1 MSAQHA
7 PVADDLTARLRAIAY
22 GTTFLDVR
30 ADILAL
36 IERDDRNRMDGI
48 AACELLAV
56 SRARCAVLLEALTE
70 LERWVTDDSFQ
81 PNAAQRAQGR
91 RALIAAREA
100 IAKAK
105 AISLATGE
113 SK

>member
-1 MSAQHA
+1 MSAEHK
-7 PVADDLTARLRAIAY
+7 PVADDLTVRLRAVAY

-56 SRARCAVLLEALTE
+56 SRARCAVLLEALRGAIGA
-70 LERWVTDDSFQ
+70 LEFSQDYHRDLGNEEQAF
-81 PNAAQRAQGR
+81 AADK
-91 RALIAAREA
+91 LDAAR
-100 IAKAK
+100 K

>member
-1 MSAQHA
+1 MSAQHP
-7 PVADDLTARLRAIAY
+7 PVADGLTARLRAVAY

-56 SRARCAVLLEALTE
+56 SRARCAVLLETLRRIAGAPAWGAP
-70 LERWVTDDSFQ
+70 ERWETTPAEVRQ
-81 PNAAQRAQGR
+81 
-91 RALIAAREA
+91 LARQ
-100 IAKAK
+100 

-113 SK
+113 SQ